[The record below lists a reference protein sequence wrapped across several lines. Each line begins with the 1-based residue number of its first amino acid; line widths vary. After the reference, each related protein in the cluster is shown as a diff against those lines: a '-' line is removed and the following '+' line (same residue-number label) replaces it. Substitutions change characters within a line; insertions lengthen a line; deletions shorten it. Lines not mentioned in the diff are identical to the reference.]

1 MGKLILRLLAII
13 LMIVGTFGIIGGEI
27 SPLAP
32 YYAFVQTHV
41 SLPCGGTI
49 VAADV
54 VLTAAHCLYDFYEND
69 WISQN
74 KIVVRRYVR
83 KVPSVSIIGKNRNV
97 QNRKRKSF

>member
-1 MGKLILRLLAII
+1 MGKLLLKLLAII

-41 SLPCGGTI
+41 SPPYGGTI

-54 VLTAAHCLYDFYEND
+54 VLTAAHCLYDFDEND
-69 WISQN
+69 WVSQD
-74 KIVVRRYVR
+74 KIVVPRYSR
-83 KVPSVSIIGKNRNV
+83 KVTSVSIIS
-97 QNRKRKSF
+97 KR